1 MLSVL
6 FRRTALLRAH
16 ALYRAPTVA
25 AAAVARR
32 TFVTSS
38 PRFFPSSEAAA
49 TATAPK
55 RTRKSSSVTT
65 DDADAGDKPKAKPG
79 RKAQAKPTAKKAG
92 RTAKP
97 KVKARAKPGP
107 KPKPKPNP
115 TPKLRGRPKNSKPAK
130 PPTVKL
136 EPEDKPPRP
145 PGNTFIQFYVDFYK
159 RAGPPGSTEDSRL
172 RSREAGKAWGL
183 MSDEEKAV
191 WREKGLAAH
200 AEYKTK
206 YTAWLKTVDKTKLA
220 ELNRRRKKR
229 GISPI
234 TQNELHPKPP
244 NSFVRFAQE
253 LSKTKFIKGMQPPGV
268 NYPPYLSRESAA
280 IWKTMSDA
288 EKAPHIFFLDHSR
301 TLKSI
306 SEISRYGRWSI
317 NAGSRNG
324 ARIRSHRLRT
334 MQSEMMLM

>member
-1 MLSVL
+1 M
-6 FRRTALLRAH
+6 RAH

-55 RTRKSSSVTT
+55 RTRRSSSVTT
-65 DDADAGDKPKAKPG
+65 DDVDGGDKPKAKPG

-97 KVKARAKPGP
+97 KVKAKAKPGP
-107 KPKPKPNP
+107 KPKPKPTP
-115 TPKLRGRPKNSKPAK
+115 KPKLRGRPKVSKPAK

-136 EPEDKPPRP
+136 EPEDKPPRA

-159 RAGPPGSTEDSRL
+159 RAGPLGTTEGSRL
-172 RSREAGKAWGL
+172 RSREAAKAWGL
-183 MSDEEKAV
+183 LSDEEKAV
-191 WREKGLAAH
+191 WREKGAAAY

-229 GISPI
+229 GIAVI
-234 TQNELHPKPP
+234 TQNKLHPKPP

-253 LSKTKFIKGMQPPGV
+253 LSKTKFTKGMQPPGV

-288 EKAPHIFFLDHSR
+288 EKAPYVEEYQRDIAVWKVEHKR
-301 TLKSI
+301 
-306 SEISRYGRWSI
+306 
-317 NAGSRNG
+317 
-324 ARIRSHRLRT
+324 RLAQWREDKIA
-334 MQSEMMLM
+334 QAANDAE